1 MRISKIVATSA
12 LAAAL
17 LATTVSTAD
26 AARWDRRG
34 PPVRGIFGA
43 VGALVVGAATIATLP
58 FAIAASAARAAT
70 PPPVYYPN
78 TGPAYYPPPTSAYA
92 PPRAYYAPPPATT
105 WYAAPPDVYGQSGAR
120 GYYYPPPPYNYTP
133 GY

>member
-1 MRISKIVATSA
+1 VRILKVVATST

-26 AARWDRRG
+26 AARWERRG
-34 PPVRGIFGA
+34 PVRGLFGA
-43 VGALVVGAATIATLP
+43 VGALVVGAATVATLP

-70 PPPVYYPN
+70 PPPAYYPAPA
-78 TGPAYYPPPTSAYA
+78 PAYYPPAPAYA
-92 PPRAYYAPPPATT
+92 PPRAYYAPPAAST
-105 WYAAPPDVYGQSGAR
+105 WYAAPPAVYGQSVPP
-120 GYYYPPPPYNYTP
+120 GYYYPPPPYNYPP